1 MPSMRHK
8 RPTKTK
14 EPTPQSPPPLIC
26 TLPKS
31 PISIAPSSLSLS
43 LSHTH
48 SLFPISL
55 SLSSHPSM
63 RIRRRPQSQA
73 LPSPLHPSSDPSTAP
88 QPPPRNHGRY
98 WLAGD
103 KEEAEK
109 KNRPEQLHLHPN
121 ADLGDDESSAVMRA
135 AAALPLFP
143 QDNAVVECS
152 KIRPGG
158 GGGGAQQGAA
168 DGHRSLENGHYS
180 KPGPAIKST
189 GERLVNG
196 VVRAMPVAVNVKE
209 ETRID
214 SSGGG
219 GGGAKKRRGPAVLM
233 EGSRCSRVN
242 GRGWRCSQPTLVGY
256 SLCEHHLGKGR
267 MRSVTGGRGGAG
279 QLGRTEPRKNNA
291 AAAVAAAPKAAEPP
305 VVRPC

>member
-1 MPSMRHK
+1 
-8 RPTKTK
+8 
-14 EPTPQSPPPLIC
+14 
-26 TLPKS
+26 
-31 PISIAPSSLSLS
+31 
-43 LSHTH
+43 
-48 SLFPISL
+48 
-55 SLSSHPSM
+55 M

-73 LPSPLHPSSDPSTAP
+73 LSSPHPSSDPSTAP
-88 QPPPRNHGRY
+88 QPPPRNYGRY
-98 WLAGD
+98 WLSGD
-103 KEEAEK
+103 KEEKDVEEK
-109 KNRPEQLHLHPN
+109 NKSGQLHLHPN

-158 GGGGAQQGAA
+158 GAHQQGAA

-180 KPGPAIKST
+180 KPEPAIRST

-209 ETRID
+209 ETKND
-214 SSGGG
+214 GNGGGGG

-279 QLGRTEPRKNNA
+279 QLGRTEPRKN
-291 AAAVAAAPKAAEPP
+291 AAAVAAGPKAPAEPP
-305 VVRPC
+305 AVRPC

>member
-1 MPSMRHK
+1 
-8 RPTKTK
+8 
-14 EPTPQSPPPLIC
+14 
-26 TLPKS
+26 
-31 PISIAPSSLSLS
+31 
-43 LSHTH
+43 
-48 SLFPISL
+48 
-55 SLSSHPSM
+55 M
-63 RIRRRPQSQA
+63 RIRRRPQSLQA
-73 LPSPLHPSSDPSTAP
+73 LSSLHPSSDPSTAP

-98 WLAGD
+98 WLSGD
-103 KEEAEK
+103 KVEEEEEK
-109 KNRPEQLHLHPN
+109 KSERLHLHPN
-121 ADLGDDESSAVMRA
+121 ADLGADDDSSAARRA

-152 KIRPGG
+152 RIRP

-180 KPGPAIKST
+180 KPDPAIRITT

-196 VVRAMPVAVNVKE
+196 VVRAMPAAVNAKE
-209 ETRID
+209 ETTKND
-214 SSGGG
+214 GG

-279 QLGRTEPRKNNA
+279 QLGRTEPRKNAA
-291 AAAVAAAPKAAEPP
+291 AAAVAVAPKAAAAAEPP

>member
-135 AAALPLFP
+135 AAALPSGP
-143 QDNAVVECS
+143 VVVVVVHNRE
-152 KIRPGG
+152 
-158 GGGGAQQGAA
+158 QQMVTG
-168 DGHRSLENGHYS
+168 ENGHYS

-242 GRGWRCSQPTLVGY
+242 GRGWRCSQPPAGGAR
-256 SLCEHHLGKGR
+256 SID
-267 MRSVTGGRGGAG
+267 RSVGST
-279 QLGRTEPRKNNA
+279 
-291 AAAVAAAPKAAEPP
+291 
-305 VVRPC
+305 